1 VKDTDGRKDMR
12 QALSHRLIRFT
23 TALVIVAASAHAAAA
38 PARAQGG
45 QASGGRLRLEA
56 LDSLASKAS
65 ETVNIEIDGFLIK
78 FAGSLLSNEDADER
92 AVKEIVEGLRGV
104 YVKSY
109 EFKSEGQFTEADVAA
124 VRQQLRAPGWT
135 RLVDVESRGLD
146 FGDAELYVASAA
158 GRIEGIA
165 LLVVEPKELTVIN
178 IVGAVDVDKL
188 KKLGETLNLPRV
200 TIKRKKQD

>member
-1 VKDTDGRKDMR
+1 MR

-23 TALVIVAASAHAAAA
+23 TALVVVAAAAYAAAA

-56 LDSLASKAS
+56 LDSLAPKAA

-78 FAGSLLSNEDADER
+78 FAGSLLSNDDADER

-109 EFKSEGQFTEADVAA
+109 EFKTEGQFTEADVAA

-135 RLVDVESRGLD
+135 RLLDVESRGLD
-146 FGDAELYVASAA
+146 LGDAELYVASAA

-188 KKLGETLNLPRV
+188 KKLGQTLNLPRV